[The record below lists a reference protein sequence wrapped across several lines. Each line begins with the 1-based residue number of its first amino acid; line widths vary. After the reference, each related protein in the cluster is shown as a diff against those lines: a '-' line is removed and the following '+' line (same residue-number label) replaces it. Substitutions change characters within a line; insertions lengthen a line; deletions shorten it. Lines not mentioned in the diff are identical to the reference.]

1 MEMRAYFTVGVSAA
15 FLLVQSL
22 IAAEPVSTSEPR
34 TIGKPIQVFNKKN
47 LKGWNYHSD
56 DAMTPM
62 GKVWSVKDGVLRCTG
77 QPVGYIFTEC
87 QDYENYVLNVEWRW
101 PGDGGNSGVFIHY
114 SNKPGAGPRAL
125 EVQLA
130 SEVAGDF
137 WGSDET
143 TIDIEDEAT
152 RKLGQRYVNLT
163 DGSEKPLGRWNAM
176 KIICR
181 DDEVTVMI
189 NGDLVNH
196 GAHSTE
202 QKGGIAL
209 QSEGAPIEFR
219 KVELQKLAD

>member
-1 MEMRAYFTVGVSAA
+1 MKRRTCISVGAIAA
-15 FLLVQSL
+15 FFLLQSL
-22 IAAEPVSTSEPR
+22 NAAEPTSTSEPR
-34 TIGKPIQVFNKKN
+34 TVGKPIQIFNKKN
-47 LKGWNYHSD
+47 LNGWKYHSD

-62 GKVWSVKDGVLRCTG
+62 EKVWSVKDGLLCCTG
-77 QPVGYIFTEC
+77 RPVGYIFTRR

-114 SNKPGAGPRAL
+114 SDKRGAGPRAL

-130 SEVAGDF
+130 SQVAGDF

-143 TIDIEDEAT
+143 TIEIEDEAT

-181 DDEVTVMI
+181 GDEVTVMI

-196 GAHSTE
+196 GTHSTE